1 MGCSLEE
8 VHDDTATLSVELF
21 EFGSYNYLIMS
32 PEKSKR
38 RYLEEREQ
46 DLNDLFEVSSRLSSL
61 TSYESI
67 IEQVLLSLMG
77 RLMIQKSA
85 FMLIAGEVELQLIKT
100 KGLDD
105 SLEGMTVKY
114 SDLPES
120 FSPVSDLNDL
130 NPLKE
135 FLIENNIE
143 VLFPLIRKGSI
154 LGILG
159 FGKRLLGKK
168 YENEE
173 INYVSSLLSLAASSI
188 ENALIVADIK
198 RASKGLDRK
207 NQELQ
212 TLFELGKELN
222 STLDL
227 DKIVKQFGYALMGQL
242 MVTKFLLYLKTDI
255 SFELFHSKGFT
266 QEHIEIL
273 SPYVDQITGLS
284 EPLLV
289 RNKKNEL
296 QNALRQANIAALI
309 PLTIQGEN
317 RGTLCIEE
325 RKGNEPFST
334 DDLQFLHTM
343 GGQAIISIE
352 NARLFKESL
361 ERQRLQEEL
370 NIAREIQQGLL
381 TSDFNIGSE
390 WKVHGKNVASLEV
403 GGDYFDVI
411 KLEDG
416 RVALVIADVSGK
428 GAGASLLM
436 SNVQASLRALINIE
450 SDLGLLVRRINE
462 ILYENTT
469 ADKFVTFFVAVLD
482 PSSMKLTYC
491 NAGHNPPLRFSE
503 TGEVTTLEEGGLIIG
518 MMPGVEYETETI
530 EIVQGD
536 KIVMYTDGITEAED
550 KEEVE
555 YGEKRLIDHIKR
567 NLQLSPEELLS
578 SIVDDVNNHAVDL
591 SSQDDVSLLILAT

>member
-1 MGCSLEE
+1 MSL
-8 VHDDTATLSVELF
+8 
-21 EFGSYNYLIMS
+21 
-32 PEKSKR
+32 EKSKR

-85 FMLIAGEVELQLIKT
+85 FMLIADEDGLQLIKT

-120 FSPVSDLNDL
+120 FSPVSDLNDS

-143 VLFPLIRKGSI
+143 ALFPLMRKGSI

-188 ENALIVADIK
+188 ENALIVADVK
-198 RASKGLDRK
+198 RANKGLDRK

-255 SFELFHSKGFT
+255 SFKLFHSKGFT
-266 QEHIEIL
+266 QEHIDIL

-289 RNKKNEL
+289 RNKKDEL

-482 PSSMKLTYC
+482 PISRKLTYC

-530 EIVQGD
+530 DIVKGD

-555 YGEKRLIDHIKR
+555 YGEERLINHIKR

-591 SSQDDVSLLILAT
+591 SSQDDVTLLILAT

>member
-1 MGCSLEE
+1 
-8 VHDDTATLSVELF
+8 
-21 EFGSYNYLIMS
+21 MS

-85 FMLIAGEVELQLIKT
+85 FMLIAGEDELQLIKT

-120 FSPVSDLNDL
+120 FSPVSDLNDS

-143 VLFPLIRKGSI
+143 ALFPLMRKGSI

-188 ENALIVADIK
+188 ENALIVADVK
-198 RASKGLDRK
+198 RANKGLDRK

-227 DKIVKQFGYALMGQL
+227 DEIVKQFGYALMGQL

-255 SFELFHSKGFT
+255 SFKLFHSKGFT
-266 QEHIEIL
+266 QEHIDIL

-289 RNKKNEL
+289 RNKKDEL

-411 KLEDG
+411 NLEDG

-482 PSSMKLTYC
+482 PISRKLTYC

-530 EIVQGD
+530 DIVKGD

-555 YGEKRLIDHIKR
+555 YGEERLIDHIKR

-591 SSQDDVSLLILAT
+591 SSQDDVTLLILAT

>member
-1 MGCSLEE
+1 MI
-8 VHDDTATLSVELF
+8 DPFTLSVELF

-32 PEKSKR
+32 PGKSKR

-61 TSYESI
+61 TNYESV

-85 FMLIAGEVELQLIKT
+85 FMLVAGDDKLQLIKS
-100 KGLDD
+100 KGLN
-105 SLEGMTVKY
+105 SSSEGMTVKY
-114 SDLPES
+114 TDLPER
-120 FSPVSDLNDL
+120 FSPTYELDDS
-130 NPLKE
+130 NPLKK
-135 FLIENNIE
+135 FLTNQNLE
-143 VLFPLIRKGSI
+143 VLFPLMRKGSI
-154 LGILG
+154 LGIMG
-159 FGKRLLGKK
+159 FGKRLLGKR

-188 ENALIVADIK
+188 ENALIVADVESAN
-198 RASKGLDRK
+198 RGLDKK

-227 DKIVKQFGYALMGQL
+227 GEIVKQFGYALMGQL
-242 MVTKFLLYLKTDI
+242 MVTKFLLYLKTES
-255 SFELFHSKGFT
+255 SFELFHGKGYT
-266 QEHIEIL
+266 QEHIDIL
-273 SPYVDQITGLS
+273 SPFVDQITGLS
-284 EPLLV
+284 EPQIV
-289 RNKKNEL
+289 GKKKDKL
-296 QNALRQANIAALI
+296 QNALRQANIAALV

-381 TSDFNIGSE
+381 TSDFDIGSE

-403 GGDYFDVI
+403 GGD
-411 KLEDG
+411 
-416 RVALVIADVSGK
+416 
-428 GAGASLLM
+428 
-436 SNVQASLRALINIE
+436 
-450 SDLGLLVRRINE
+450 
-462 ILYENTT
+462 
-469 ADKFVTFFVAVLD
+469 
-482 PSSMKLTYC
+482 
-491 NAGHNPPLRFSE
+491 
-503 TGEVTTLEEGGLIIG
+503 
-518 MMPGVEYETETI
+518 
-530 EIVQGD
+530 
-536 KIVMYTDGITEAED
+536 
-550 KEEVE
+550 
-555 YGEKRLIDHIKR
+555 
-567 NLQLSPEELLS
+567 
-578 SIVDDVNNHAVDL
+578 
-591 SSQDDVSLLILAT
+591 

>member
-1 MGCSLEE
+1 
-8 VHDDTATLSVELF
+8 
-21 EFGSYNYLIMS
+21 MS

-85 FMLIAGEVELQLIKT
+85 FMLIAGEDELQLIKT

-120 FSPVSDLNDL
+120 FSPVSDLNDS

-143 VLFPLIRKGSI
+143 ALFPLMRKGSI
-154 LGILG
+154 LVILG

-188 ENALIVADIK
+188 ENALIVADVK
-198 RASKGLDRK
+198 RANKGLDRK

-227 DKIVKQFGYALMGQL
+227 DEIVKQFGYALMGQL
-242 MVTKFLLYLKTDI
+242 MVSKFLLYLKTDI
-255 SFELFHSKGFT
+255 SFKLFHSKGFT
-266 QEHIEIL
+266 QEHIDIL

-289 RNKKNEL
+289 RNKKDEL

-482 PSSMKLTYC
+482 PISRKLTYC

-530 EIVQGD
+530 DIVKGD

-555 YGEKRLIDHIKR
+555 YGEERLINHIKR

-591 SSQDDVSLLILAT
+591 SSQDDVTLLILAT

>member
-1 MGCSLEE
+1 
-8 VHDDTATLSVELF
+8 
-21 EFGSYNYLIMS
+21 MS

-61 TSYESI
+61 TNYESI

-85 FMLIAGEVELQLIKT
+85 FMLIAGEDELQLIKT
-100 KGLDD
+100 KGLNGT
-105 SLEGMTVKY
+105 LEGMTVKY

-120 FSPVSDLNDL
+120 FSPVYDLDDF

-143 VLFPLIRKGSI
+143 VLFPLMRKGSI

-188 ENALIVADIK
+188 ENALIVADVK
-198 RASKGLDRK
+198 RANKGLDRK

-227 DKIVKQFGYALMGQL
+227 DEIVKQFGYALMGQL

-255 SFELFHSKGFT
+255 LFELFHSKGFA
-266 QEHIEIL
+266 QEHIDIL

-296 QNALRQANIAALI
+296 QNALWQANIAALI
-309 PLTIQGEN
+309 PLAIQGEN

-390 WKVHGKNVASLEV
+390 WKVHGKNLASLEV

-411 KLEDG
+411 NLEDG

-482 PSSMKLTYC
+482 PISRKLTYC

-518 MMPGVEYETETI
+518 MMPGVEYETEII
-530 EIVQGD
+530 EIVKGD

-567 NLQLSPEELLS
+567 NLQLSPEELLG

-591 SSQDDVSLLILAT
+591 SSQDDVTLLILET

>member
-1 MGCSLEE
+1 
-8 VHDDTATLSVELF
+8 
-21 EFGSYNYLIMS
+21 MS

-120 FSPVSDLNDL
+120 FSPVSDLNDS

-143 VLFPLIRKGSI
+143 ALFPLIRKGSI

-188 ENALIVADIK
+188 ENALIVADVK
-198 RASKGLDRK
+198 RANKGLDRK

-482 PSSMKLTYC
+482 PISRKLTYC

-530 EIVQGD
+530 DIVKGD

-567 NLQLSPEELLS
+567 NLQLSPEELLA

-591 SSQDDVSLLILAT
+591 SSQDDVTLLILET

>member
-1 MGCSLEE
+1 
-8 VHDDTATLSVELF
+8 
-21 EFGSYNYLIMS
+21 MS

-85 FMLIAGEVELQLIKT
+85 FMLIAGEDELQLIKT

-120 FSPVSDLNDL
+120 FSPVSDLNDS

-143 VLFPLIRKGSI
+143 ALFPLMRKGSI

-188 ENALIVADIK
+188 ENALIVADVK
-198 RASKGLDRK
+198 RANKGLDRK

-227 DKIVKQFGYALMGQL
+227 DEIVKQFGYALMGQL
-242 MVTKFLLYLKTDI
+242 MVSKFLLYLKTDI
-255 SFELFHSKGFT
+255 SFKLFHSKGFT
-266 QEHIEIL
+266 QEHIDIL

-289 RNKKNEL
+289 RNKKDEL

-482 PSSMKLTYC
+482 PISRKLTYC

-530 EIVQGD
+530 DIVKGD

-555 YGEKRLIDHIKR
+555 YGEERLINHIKR

-591 SSQDDVSLLILAT
+591 SSQDDVTLLILAT

>member
-1 MGCSLEE
+1 
-8 VHDDTATLSVELF
+8 
-21 EFGSYNYLIMS
+21 
-32 PEKSKR
+32 
-38 RYLEEREQ
+38 
-46 DLNDLFEVSSRLSSL
+46 
-61 TSYESI
+61 
-67 IEQVLLSLMG
+67 
-77 RLMIQKSA
+77 
-85 FMLIAGEVELQLIKT
+85 
-100 KGLDD
+100 
-105 SLEGMTVKY
+105 
-114 SDLPES
+114 
-120 FSPVSDLNDL
+120 
-130 NPLKE
+130 
-135 FLIENNIE
+135 
-143 VLFPLIRKGSI
+143 
-154 LGILG
+154 
-159 FGKRLLGKK
+159 
-168 YENEE
+168 
-173 INYVSSLLSLAASSI
+173 
-188 ENALIVADIK
+188 
-198 RASKGLDRK
+198 
-207 NQELQ
+207 
-212 TLFELGKELN
+212 
-222 STLDL
+222 
-227 DKIVKQFGYALMGQL
+227 
-242 MVTKFLLYLKTDI
+242 
-255 SFELFHSKGFT
+255 
-266 QEHIEIL
+266 
-273 SPYVDQITGLS
+273 
-284 EPLLV
+284 
-289 RNKKNEL
+289 
-296 QNALRQANIAALI
+296 
-309 PLTIQGEN
+309 
-317 RGTLCIEE
+317 
-325 RKGNEPFST
+325 
-334 DDLQFLHTM
+334 M

-411 KLEDG
+411 NLEDG

-482 PSSMKLTYC
+482 PISRKLTYC

-530 EIVQGD
+530 DIVKGD

-555 YGEKRLIDHIKR
+555 YGEERLINHIKR

-591 SSQDDVSLLILAT
+591 SSQDDVTLLILAT

>member
-1 MGCSLEE
+1 M
-8 VHDDTATLSVELF
+8 F
-21 EFGSYNYLIMS
+21 

-61 TSYESI
+61 TNYESI

-120 FSPVSDLNDL
+120 FSPVSDLNDF

-188 ENALIVADIK
+188 ENALIVADVK
-198 RASKGLDRK
+198 RANKGLDRK

-227 DKIVKQFGYALMGQL
+227 DVIVKQFGYALMGQL
-242 MVTKFLLYLKTDI
+242 MVTKFLLYLKTDS

-482 PSSMKLTYC
+482 PISRKLTYC

-530 EIVQGD
+530 EIVKGD

-567 NLQLSPEELLS
+567 NLQLSPEELLG

-591 SSQDDVSLLILAT
+591 SSQDDVTLLILET

>member
-1 MGCSLEE
+1 
-8 VHDDTATLSVELF
+8 
-21 EFGSYNYLIMS
+21 MS

-61 TSYESI
+61 TNYESI

-85 FMLIAGEVELQLIKT
+85 FMLIAGEDELQLIKT
-100 KGLDD
+100 KGLDG

-120 FSPVSDLNDL
+120 FSPVYDLDDF
-130 NPLKE
+130 NPFKE

-143 VLFPLIRKGSI
+143 VLFPLMRKGSI

-242 MVTKFLLYLKTDI
+242 MVSKFLLYLKTES
-255 SFELFHSKGFT
+255 SFELFHSKGYT
-266 QEHIEIL
+266 QEHIDLL
-273 SPYVDQITGLS
+273 SPFIDQITGLS

-289 RNKKNEL
+289 RNKEDGL
-296 QNALRQANIAALI
+296 QNALGKANIAALI

-530 EIVQGD
+530 DIVKGD

-555 YGEKRLIDHIKR
+555 YGEERLINHIKR
-567 NLQLSPEELLS
+567 NLQLSPEELLG

-591 SSQDDVSLLILAT
+591 SSQDDVTLLILAT

>member
-1 MGCSLEE
+1 M
-8 VHDDTATLSVELF
+8 SVDRA
-21 EFGSYNYLIMS
+21 N
-32 PEKSKR
+32 R

-46 DLNDLFEVSSRLSSL
+46 DLNDLFEVSSKLSSL
-61 TSYESI
+61 TNYESI

-85 FMLIAGEVELQLIKT
+85 FMLIAGEDKLQMIKS
-100 KGLDD
+100 KGLKS
-105 SLEGMTVKY
+105 SLEEKTVKY
-114 SDLPES
+114 TDLPES
-120 FSPVSDLNDL
+120 FSPVYDLDDS
-130 NPLKE
+130 NPLRK
-135 FLIENNIE
+135 FLNEQNLE
-143 VLFPLIRKGSI
+143 VVFPLMRKGSI
-154 LGILG
+154 MGILA

-188 ENALIVADIK
+188 ENALIVSDVKSANK
-198 RASKGLDRK
+198 SLDRK

-227 DKIVKQFGYALMGQL
+227 DEIVKQFGYALMGQL
-242 MVTKFLLYLKTDI
+242 MITKFLLYLNSEG
-255 SFELFHSKGFT
+255 SFELFYSKGYA
-266 QEHIEIL
+266 QESIDIL

-289 RNKKNEL
+289 RNKKDEL
-296 QNALRQANIAALI
+296 HQALRKANIAALI
-309 PLTIQGEN
+309 PLSIQGEN
-317 RGTLCIEE
+317 QGTLCIKE
-325 RKGNEPFST
+325 RKGNEPFSPE
-334 DDLQFLHTM
+334 DLQFLHTM

-370 NIAREIQQGLL
+370 NIAREIQQGLIA
-381 TSDFNIGSE
+381 SDFDIGPE
-390 WKVHGKNVASLEV
+390 WKVYGKNVASLEV

-428 GAGASLLM
+428 GAGASILM
-436 SNVQASLRALINIE
+436 SNVQASLRALVNIE
-450 SDLGLLVRRINE
+450 SDIGLLVSRINE

-469 ADKFVTFFVAVLD
+469 ADKFITFFVAVLD
-482 PSSMKLTYC
+482 PKSRKLTYC

-503 TGEVTTLEEGGLIIG
+503 SGEVTPLEEGGLIIG
-518 MMPGVEYETETI
+518 MMSGVNYETETI
-530 EIVQGD
+530 DIVKGD
-536 KIVMYTDGITEAED
+536 KIVMYTDGITEAEN
-550 KEEVE
+550 KEEEE
-555 YGEKRLIDHIKR
+555 YGEKRLIDHIRR
-567 NLQLSPEELLS
+567 NLHLSPKELLD
-578 SIVDDVNNHAVDL
+578 SIINDVDSHAVDI
-591 SSQDDVSLLILAT
+591 SSQDDVTLLILST

>member
-1 MGCSLEE
+1 
-8 VHDDTATLSVELF
+8 
-21 EFGSYNYLIMS
+21 MS
-32 PEKSKR
+32 PENANR

-61 TSYESI
+61 TNYESI

-85 FMLIAGEVELQLIKT
+85 FMIIAGEDKLQLIKS
-100 KGLDD
+100 KGLN
-105 SLEGMTVKY
+105 SASEGKTVKY
-114 SDLPES
+114 TDLPES
-120 FSPVSDLNDL
+120 FSPVYDLDDT
-130 NPLKE
+130 NPLRKFFAE
-135 FLIENNIE
+135 QNLE
-143 VLFPLIRKGSI
+143 VLFPLMRKGSI
-154 LGILG
+154 MGILA

-188 ENALIVADIK
+188 ENALIVSDIK
-198 RASKGLDRK
+198 IANRGLDRK

-227 DKIVKQFGYALMGQL
+227 DEIVKQFGYALMGQL
-242 MVTKFLLYLKTDI
+242 MVSKFLLYLKTEG
-255 SFELFHSKGFT
+255 SFELFHGKGFS
-266 QEHIEIL
+266 QENIEIL
-273 SPYVDQITGLS
+273 SPYVDQITGFS

-289 RNKKNEL
+289 RNKRDDLHK
-296 QNALRQANIAALI
+296 ALRKANIAALI
-309 PLTIQGEN
+309 PLAIQGEN
-317 RGTLCIEE
+317 KGTLCIEE
-325 RKGNEPFST
+325 RKGNNPFSPE
-334 DDLQFLHTM
+334 DLQFLHTM

-381 TSDFNIGSE
+381 ASDFDIGTE
-390 WKVHGKNVASLEV
+390 WEVFGKNVASLEV

-411 KLEDG
+411 KLDDG
-416 RVALVIADVSGK
+416 RVALAIADVSGK

-469 ADKFVTFFVAVLD
+469 ADKFITFFVAVLD
-482 PSSMKLTYC
+482 PKSRKLTYC

-503 TGEVTTLEEGGLIIG
+503 TGEVTPLEEGGLIIG
-518 MMPGVEYETETI
+518 MMPGVNYKTETI
-530 EIVQGD
+530 DIVKGD
-536 KIVMYTDGITEAED
+536 KIVMYTDGITEAEN
-550 KEEVE
+550 KEEDE
-555 YGEKRLIDHIKR
+555 YGEKRLIDHVKR
-567 NLQLSPEELLS
+567 NLHLSPKELLD
-578 SIVDDVNNHAVDL
+578 SIVNDVDNHADDI
-591 SSQDDVSLLILAT
+591 SSQDDVTLLILST

>member
-1 MGCSLEE
+1 
-8 VHDDTATLSVELF
+8 
-21 EFGSYNYLIMS
+21 MS

-85 FMLIAGEVELQLIKT
+85 FMLIAGEDELQLIKT

-120 FSPVSDLNDL
+120 FSPVSDLNDS

-143 VLFPLIRKGSI
+143 ALFPLMRKGSI

-188 ENALIVADIK
+188 ENALIVADVK
-198 RASKGLDRK
+198 RANKGLDRK

-255 SFELFHSKGFT
+255 SFKLFHSKGFT
-266 QEHIEIL
+266 QEHIDIL

-289 RNKKNEL
+289 RNKKDEL

-411 KLEDG
+411 NLEDG

-482 PSSMKLTYC
+482 PISRKLTYC

-530 EIVQGD
+530 DIVKGD

-555 YGEKRLIDHIKR
+555 YGEERLINHIKR

-591 SSQDDVSLLILAT
+591 SSQDDVTLLILAT

>member
-1 MGCSLEE
+1 M
-8 VHDDTATLSVELF
+8 
-21 EFGSYNYLIMS
+21 
-32 PEKSKR
+32 
-38 RYLEEREQ
+38 
-46 DLNDLFEVSSRLSSL
+46 
-61 TSYESI
+61 
-67 IEQVLLSLMG
+67 MG

-143 VLFPLIRKGSI
+143 ALFPLMRKGSI

-159 FGKRLLGKK
+159 FGKRLLDKK

-242 MVTKFLLYLKTDI
+242 MVSKFLLYLKTES
-255 SFELFHSKGFT
+255 SFELFHSKGYT
-266 QEHIEIL
+266 QEHIDLL
-273 SPYVDQITGLS
+273 SPFIDQITGLS

-289 RNKKNEL
+289 RNKEDGL
-296 QNALRQANIAALI
+296 QNALGKANIAALI

-482 PSSMKLTYC
+482 PISRKLTYC

-503 TGEVTTLEEGGLIIG
+503 TGEVTTLEEGGLIIW

-530 EIVQGD
+530 DIVKGD

-555 YGEKRLIDHIKR
+555 YGEERLINHIKR
-567 NLQLSPEELLS
+567 NLQLSPEELLG

-591 SSQDDVSLLILAT
+591 SSQDDVTLLILEI

>member
-1 MGCSLEE
+1 
-8 VHDDTATLSVELF
+8 
-21 EFGSYNYLIMS
+21 MS

-85 FMLIAGEVELQLIKT
+85 FMLIAGEDELQLIKT

-120 FSPVSDLNDL
+120 FSPVSDLNDS

-143 VLFPLIRKGSI
+143 ALFPLMRKGSI

-188 ENALIVADIK
+188 ENALIVADVK
-198 RASKGLDRK
+198 RANKGLDRK

-227 DKIVKQFGYALMGQL
+227 DEIVKQFGYALMGQL

-255 SFELFHSKGFT
+255 SFKLFHSKGFT
-266 QEHIEIL
+266 QEHIDIL

-289 RNKKNEL
+289 RNKKDEL

-482 PSSMKLTYC
+482 PISRKLTYC

-530 EIVQGD
+530 DIVKGD

-555 YGEKRLIDHIKR
+555 YGEERLINHIKR

-591 SSQDDVSLLILAT
+591 SSQDDVTLLILAT

>member
-1 MGCSLEE
+1 
-8 VHDDTATLSVELF
+8 
-21 EFGSYNYLIMS
+21 MS

-61 TSYESI
+61 TNYESI

-143 VLFPLIRKGSI
+143 ALFPLIRKGSI

-188 ENALIVADIK
+188 ENALIVADVK
-198 RASKGLDRK
+198 RANKGLDRK

-242 MVTKFLLYLKTDI
+242 MVSKFLLYLKTDI
-255 SFELFHSKGFT
+255 SFKLFHSKGFT
-266 QEHIEIL
+266 QEHIDIL

-482 PSSMKLTYC
+482 PISRKLTYC

-530 EIVQGD
+530 DIVKGD

-567 NLQLSPEELLS
+567 NLQLSPEELLG

-591 SSQDDVSLLILAT
+591 SSQDDVTLLILET

>member
-1 MGCSLEE
+1 
-8 VHDDTATLSVELF
+8 
-21 EFGSYNYLIMS
+21 MS

-61 TSYESI
+61 TNYESI

-85 FMLIAGEVELQLIKT
+85 FMLIAGEDELQLIKT
-100 KGLDD
+100 KGLDG

-120 FSPVSDLNDL
+120 FSSVYDLDDF
-130 NPLKE
+130 NPFKE

-143 VLFPLIRKGSI
+143 VLFPLMRKGSI

-227 DKIVKQFGYALMGQL
+227 DEIVKQFGYALMGQL
-242 MVTKFLLYLKTDI
+242 MVSKFLLYLKTES

-266 QEHIEIL
+266 QEHIDIL
-273 SPYVDQITGLS
+273 SPYVDQITGLG

-289 RNKKNEL
+289 RNKEDGL
-296 QNALRQANIAALI
+296 QNALGKANIAALI

-530 EIVQGD
+530 DIVKGD

-555 YGEKRLIDHIKR
+555 YGEERLINHIKR
-567 NLQLSPEELLS
+567 NLQLSPEELLG

-591 SSQDDVSLLILAT
+591 SSQDDVTLLILAT